1 MTFTEVVVASVV
13 LSLSARLGLQSWTA
27 TARAADRTATQT
39 ALTVQLDQQ
48 VLASQRLLAAS
59 SGSDLL
65 LKGSTCR
72 LDSAAIQ
79 QLLDAELPPT
89 AGLERELVMATN
101 LQGLWLVWHDG
112 LENEPQPWQRRL
124 LLTPA
129 GLGLCGEHG

>member
-65 LKGSTCR
+65 LNGSTCR

-101 LQGLWLVWHDG
+101 LQGLWLVWRG
-112 LENEPQPWQRRL
+112 AFVNEQQPWQRRV
-124 LLTPA
+124 LLTAA

>member
-101 LQGLWLVWHDG
+101 LQGLWLVWRG
-112 LENEPQPWQRRL
+112 AFVNEQQPWQRRV
-124 LLTPA
+124 LLTAA

>member
-1 MTFTEVVVASVV
+1 MTFTEVMVASVL
-13 LSLSARLGLQSWTA
+13 LSFSTQLGLQSWTA
-27 TARAADRTATQT
+27 TARAADRTAAQT

-112 LENEPQPWQRRL
+112 LENEPQLWQRRL

>member
-101 LQGLWLVWHDG
+101 LQGLWLVWRG
-112 LENEPQPWQRRL
+112 AFVNEPQPWQRRL
-124 LLTPA
+124 LLTAA

>member
-101 LQGLWLVWHDG
+101 LKGLWLVWRG
-112 LENEPQPWQRRL
+112 AFVNEQQPWQRRV
-124 LLTPA
+124 LLTAA

>member
-48 VLASQRLLAAS
+48 VLASQRLLADS

-101 LQGLWLVWHDG
+101 LQGLWLVG
-112 LENEPQPWQRRL
+112 RGAFVNEQQPWQRRV
-124 LLTPA
+124 LLTAA

>member
-1 MTFTEVVVASVV
+1 MTFTEVVAASVV

-27 TARAADRTATQT
+27 TARAADRTAAQT
-39 ALTVQLDQQ
+39 ALVVQLDQQ

-65 LKGSTCR
+65 LKRSTCH

-89 AGLERELVMATN
+89 AGLERELVMATD
-101 LQGLWLVWHDG
+101 LQGVWLVWHDG
-112 LENEPQPWQRRL
+112 LVNEQQPWQRRL

-129 GLGLCGEHG
+129 GLGLCGEH